1 MAYDFKKVE
10 ENVLKF
16 WAKNKIHE
24 RLKKKRAKGKR
35 FFHLDGPPYA
45 TGDPHPGTA
54 INRGLKDLVRRYKW
68 MSGLNVWDQP
78 GFDMHGLPIE
88 SMVEKKLGL
97 KNKKEIIDYGVDKFV
112 KECKNY
118 AFQYLDVMG
127 KVFSRLGEWADWDN
141 PYETTNNNYIEGA
154 WYALKKA
161 WDRKALY
168 KGSRV
173 LTWCPHCGTALASN
187 YEIDHKNIKEP
198 SIYVKFKLKDE
209 PSTYLVIWTTT
220 PWTLS
225 SNMAV
230 MVNPDITYA
239 YVKTEGETWVIAKE
253 LVDKVMKLADRDYK
267 VTKTVKGKEL
277 KGLKYVHPFLE
288 EVPYHQDHDSFVV
301 LSKEYVD
308 LGAGTGLVHCAPG
321 CGPEDQEVGNANDI
335 PSFNP
340 IDENCFFTKEGGKLE
355 GLRAKTDDHKFTE
368 ILKDKGLIVAEERV
382 EHEYP
387 HCERCKSPVVFRNTE
402 QWFIKVTK
410 YRDKMISENKKV
422 NWVPKWAGAN
432 QFHNWLKSIRDWCI
446 TRQRFWG
453 IPLPVWSCNKCD
465 DTIVIGS
472 MAELKKHTGKM
483 PKDLHKPYI
492 DKFKWKCKCG
502 GMYVRNP
509 DVIDVWIDSACAP
522 FASLPKPRDK
532 WIKELGK
539 IDFITESKDQ
549 IRGWFYSLMGIGVVS
564 FGECPYTNIFMHGYI
579 CDEKGAALS
588 KRKGNYM
595 SMPEI
600 FDKIGADVFRT
611 SLMLN
616 LTPGVDSKF
625 ILDEVKN
632 TYKALNVVW
641 STHDFLLRNLKY
653 YKVKP
658 GKPIPKT
665 IEDKWLFSRLN
676 SLIKK
681 CDELMTNYHL
691 EAYAPSVINFLVED
705 LSRFYIKIIRNRL
718 SDDPQIVI
726 NLIYHAYIN
735 ALKLLGPV
743 APFMTEQVYQNLNG
757 PKESLFLD
765 DLPVVDKSLINPKLE
780 KEMALVQDLITAT
793 LAAREK
799 AGLSIRWPL
808 PKVMSLRSL
817 PKVMEELFLN
827 YVNAKELEPIKSV
840 PKGVKLNFKP
850 DFDSIKDGFDD
861 KLAGKII
868 PKLMTL
874 SKESI
879 SKSLSDKGMLVLMID
894 GTETVLTENNF
905 IRSETLPKGLAGHAG
920 VYVVTELT
928 DELLAEGYARELVR
942 RIQQARKKLG
952 LKKSAR
958 INTSLKMPG
967 KLEKLVK
974 PHLKMIKEVTGS
986 KTLDLKPKGKYDV
999 SEKYK
1004 IKDFEVVVNVKR

>member
-10 ENVLKF
+10 DSVLKF
-16 WAKNKIHE
+16 WKKNQIHVK
-24 RLKKKRAKGKR
+24 LKKKNAKGKK
-35 FFHLDGPPYA
+35 FFFLDGPPYA

-68 MSGLNVWDQP
+68 LKGYNVWDQP

-97 KNKKEIIDYGVDKFV
+97 KNKQEIIDFGVAKFV
-112 KECKNY
+112 KECKKY
-118 AFQYLDVMG
+118 AFQYLGVMG
-127 KVFSRLGEWADWDN
+127 DVFSRLGEWADWDN

-154 WYALKKA
+154 WWALKKA

-187 YEIDHKNIKEP
+187 YEIDHKSVREP
-198 SIYVKFKLKDE
+198 SIYVKFKLKDKTN
-209 PSTYLVIWTTT
+209 TYLVIWTTT

-239 YVKTEGETWVIAKE
+239 YVKTGGETWVIAKE
-253 LVDKVMKLADRDYK
+253 LVEKVMELAESDYK
-267 VTKTVKGKEL
+267 IVKNVKGKSL
-277 KGLKYVHPFLE
+277 KGLVYEHPFLT
-288 EVPYHQDHDSFVV
+288 EVPYHRTHESFVV
-301 LSKEYVD
+301 LSKEYVNTD
-308 LGAGTGLVHCAPG
+308 SGSGLVHCAPG
-321 CGPEDQEVGNANDI
+321 CGPEDQEVGNANGI
-335 PSFNP
+335 ASFNP
-340 IDENCFFTKEGGKLE
+340 INEHCVFTKDGGKLA
-355 GLRAKTDDHKFTE
+355 GLRAKVDDRKFTE
-368 ILKDKGLIVAEERV
+368 ILKAKGVVVAEERV

-387 HCERCKSPVVFRNTE
+387 HCERCKSAVVFRNTD

-432 QFHNWLKSIRDWCI
+432 QFNNWLKSIRDWCI

-453 IPLPVWSCNKCD
+453 IPLPVWVCSKCD
-465 DTIVIGS
+465 KVVVIGS
-472 MAELKKHTGKM
+472 MAELKKYTGKM
-483 PKDLHKPYI
+483 PTDLHKPYI

-502 GMYVRNP
+502 GEFVRNP

-532 WIKELGK
+532 WMKELGK

-564 FGECPYTNIFMHGYI
+564 LGECPYTNIFMHGYI

-600 FDKIGADVFRT
+600 FDQIGADVFRT
-611 SLMLN
+611 SLMLG

-658 GKPIPKT
+658 GKPVPKT
-665 IEDKWLFSRLN
+665 VEDKWLLSRLN
-676 SLIKK
+676 SVIKV
-681 CDELMTNYHL
+681 CDQAMTDYHL
-691 EAYAPSVINFLVED
+691 ENYAPAVLSFLVED
-705 LSRFYIKIIRNRL
+705 LSRFYIKLIRNRL
-718 SDDPQIVI
+718 PDDPQTVL
-726 NLIYHAYIN
+726 NLIYYTYIN

-743 APFMTEQVYQNLNG
+743 APFMTDKVYQNLSG
-757 PKESLFLD
+757 PEESLFLD
-765 DLPVVDKSLINPKLE
+765 ELPVADQSLIKSKLE
-780 KEMALVQDLITAT
+780 KDLSLTRELITAT

-808 PKVMSLRSL
+808 SRVLTLKEL
-817 PKVMEELFLN
+817 PKGMSELFLN
-827 YVNAKELEPIKSV
+827 YVNAKTVDNIKKV
-840 PKGVKLNFKP
+840 PKGVKLEFKP
-850 DFDSIKDGFDD
+850 DFNSIKQGFDEV
-861 KLAGKII
+861 LASKII

-879 SKSLSDKGMLVLMID
+879 NKSLAEKGFLVLKID
-894 GTETVLTENNF
+894 GQEVVLTEQNF
-905 IRSETLPKGLAGHAG
+905 LRSESLPDVLAGHAG
-920 VYVVTELT
+920 VYVRTELS

-942 RIQQARKKLG
+942 RIQQARKKMG

-958 INTSLKMPG
+958 IQTSLKVPG

-986 KTLDLKPKGKYDV
+986 KSLDFKPSGKYDV
-999 SEKYK
+999 SQKYK
-1004 IKDFEVVVNVKR
+1004 IKDYEVTVKVRQ